1 MVRVRKGLAGELDAL
16 HHRMLRMM
24 EASLRGQ
31 GRTASR
37 SSWCPP
43 ADLYET
49 DAEVIV
55 RIEVAGIDPA
65 SLDITLEETLL
76 RVAGERPACMA
87 PPGCTA
93 LHQMEIDYGP
103 FERLFTVPAGLDG
116 DAARARLEGGFLEIC
131 LPKAGRVAVRG
142 GSVGG

>member
-1 MVRVRKGLAGELDAL
+1 
-16 HHRMLRMM
+16 
-24 EASLRGQ
+24 
-31 GRTASR
+31 
-37 SSWCPP
+37 
-43 ADLYET
+43 
-49 DAEVIV
+49 
-55 RIEVAGIDPA
+55 
-65 SLDITLEETLL
+65 
-76 RVAGERPACMA
+76 MA